1 MRTRLSLVIA
11 LLAGLAGRSRAQ
23 AVAFETLGA
32 VQVAKTDAGSRLL
45 ALNDGN
51 PVLDG
56 QLYGWF
62 AFQPANGL
70 RLMAVGEAYG
80 ESGSDSELEAE
91 LQLLSLRW
99 WHTRAVRIELGKILL
114 PIGEFAPRRFANVN
128 PLIGQPDTYVD
139 EYPWGISLT
148 GAAGRVDYTAAVVSL
163 PAVNVRYTPEP
174 GSRLR
179 PVIGMG
185 ITAGPRF
192 HVGAAV
198 TYGSYL
204 NADLDAQL
212 PAGTS
217 WQDFTQ
223 TVATLDVRYSV
234 GRMDTRGEAV
244 WSSYQVPTLAE
255 AVHGLGWY
263 LEPRV
268 TISPRL
274 FVAARY
280 EHNRYPFVQPVNP
293 GLWIGA
299 ATTQMN
305 GEVGLGYRL
314 SPDALVKMSLRMD
327 HWPVHELPGVTFP
340 DGYSLAVQFSLHSD
354 IIQLLMRKP

>member
-1 MRTRLSLVIA
+1 MPRRLTLVVM
-11 LLAGLAGRSRAQ
+11 LLGGLAGRSRAQ

-32 VQVAKTDAGSRLL
+32 VQMAKTDAGSRLL

-51 PVLDG
+51 PVIDG

-62 AFQPANGL
+62 AYQPANGL
-70 RLMAVGEAYG
+70 RLMAVGEVYG
-80 ESGSDSELEAE
+80 VTGHDSELAAE

-99 WHTRAVRIELGKILL
+99 WRSRAARVELGKILL
-114 PIGEFAPRRFANVN
+114 PIGEFASRRFANVN

-139 EYPWGISLT
+139 EYPWGVSLT
-148 GAAGRVDYTAAVVSL
+148 GAAGHLDYTAAVVSL

-174 GSRLR
+174 GSRMR
-179 PVIGMG
+179 PMIGMG
-185 ITAGPRF
+185 ITAGPRL

-204 NADLDAQL
+204 NADLDDQL

-217 WQDFTQ
+217 WQDFRQ
-223 TVATLDVRYSV
+223 TVATADVRYSV
-234 GRMDTRGEAV
+234 GRLDTRGEAV
-244 WSSYQVPTLAE
+244 WSSYQVPTVAN

-263 LEPRV
+263 LEPRL

-274 FVAARY
+274 FLAARY
-280 EHNRYPFVQPVNP
+280 EHNRYPFVQPINP
-293 GLWIGA
+293 GFWVGT

-314 SPDALVKMSLRMD
+314 SPDALVKTSLRVD

-340 DGYSLAVQFSLHSD
+340 DGYALAVQLSLHSD
-354 IIQLLMRKP
+354 IVQLFTRKP